1 MSISL
6 VDGVPLLALCA
17 GAVAATPA
25 ANSSQYQECVIN
37 VKVCMFGDR
46 ERKISGCQKDY
57 YL

>member
-17 GAVAATPA
+17 GAIAATIA
-25 ANSSQYQECVIN
+25 APSSQYQECVIN
-37 VKVCMFGDR
+37 VKVCMSRDR
-46 ERKISGCQKDY
+46 DRKISGCKKDD